1 MYYIATY
8 KDRPDAGE
16 ARQKFRPEHAAYRI
30 GLGPRLLTAG
40 PLLAADG
47 KTSIGSLLIF
57 EADDQAA
64 AEAFA
69 GGDPL
74 VREGALELV
83 SVTGFI
89 PRAFN
94 APVTA
99 PPSH

>member
-8 KDRPDAGE
+8 RDRPDAGE

-30 GLGPRLLTAG
+30 SLGTRLLTAG
-40 PLLAADG
+40 PLLGPDG
-47 KTSIGSLLIF
+47 KTSIGSLLVF
-57 EADDQAA
+57 EASDQAA

-74 VREGALELV
+74 VREGALDLV
-83 SVTGFI
+83 SVIGFI

-94 APVTA
+94 APTLT
-99 PPSH
+99 PPGH